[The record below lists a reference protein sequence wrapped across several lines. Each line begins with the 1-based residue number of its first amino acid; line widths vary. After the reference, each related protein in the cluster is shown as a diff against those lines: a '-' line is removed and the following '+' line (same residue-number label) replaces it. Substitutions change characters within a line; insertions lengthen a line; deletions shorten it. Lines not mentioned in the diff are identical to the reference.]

1 MISINGINWK
11 MNNIPERLILKHK
24 QNFKISYL
32 LSKIFLDKNYTDE
45 EIYNSISK
53 NFQNKIEYNNK
64 DFEYASYLLIDNLKK
79 KKKILIFGDYDVD
92 GYSSTYLL
100 YDYFK
105 NQNIDCN
112 YYIPDRLIDG
122 YGPNKLL
129 LKKLIKNNNYGL
141 IIFVDCGTNSINEIK
156 YLEYKGLSVIVI
168 DHHQIHDHKKFKKSI
183 IINPLKNSSFKDS
196 NLFCATSLVYFFIKY
211 LIKIFKT
218 KKKIDLNKYL
228 FFVAIAT
235 ICDQMPLRR
244 LNKSIVINGLQ
255 NFSWNNFINLKKL
268 IKVNHKLR
276 TSDISFTLGPILN
289 SASRLGYPNLP
300 FRFLIENKNTIINKT
315 IKKLLMLNEKRKKIQ
330 NKNID
335 LLNINED
342 ENKNKIIFKFK
353 ENINEGL
360 LGIIAAKFVE
370 FYNKP
375 SFILTNSGNV
385 IKCSS
390 RSINGYDIGNI
401 FYLAAKKNIIIRGGG
416 HSMAGGCT
424 LKKDRLNDFK
434 NFLNLYY
441 IKKFN
446 IFENIKFYISEQ
458 KLDSL
463 LKFAKQD
470 LQYLEPLG
478 NNNTSPLFFLRSNK
492 IIKIKIIND
501 LHLQLIIKNK
511 NNKSCVCFA
520 FHSIGTKLGHLLM
533 NYKNEIDL
541 IVQINNKIIQKNSD
555 FNLIIKDAIA

>member
-1 MISINGINWK
+1 M
-11 MNNIPERLILKHK
+11 
-24 QNFKISYL
+24 
-32 LSKIFLDKNYTDE
+32 
-45 EIYNSISK
+45 
-53 NFQNKIEYNNK
+53 
-64 DFEYASYLLIDNLKK
+64 
-79 KKKILIFGDYDVD
+79 
-92 GYSSTYLL
+92 

-183 IINPLKNSSFKDS
+183 IINPLKNSLFKDS

-211 LIKIFKT
+211 LIKILKT

-335 LLNINED
+335 LLNINEN

-360 LGIIAAKFVE
+360 LGIIAAKFV
-370 FYNKP
+370 
-375 SFILTNSGNV
+375 SFS
-385 IKCSS
+385 
-390 RSINGYDIGNI
+390 
-401 FYLAAKKNIIIRGGG
+401 
-416 HSMAGGCT
+416 
-424 LKKDRLNDFK
+424 
-434 NFLNLYY
+434 
-441 IKKFN
+441 
-446 IFENIKFYISEQ
+446 
-458 KLDSL
+458 
-463 LKFAKQD
+463 
-470 LQYLEPLG
+470 
-478 NNNTSPLFFLRSNK
+478 
-492 IIKIKIIND
+492 
-501 LHLQLIIKNK
+501 
-511 NNKSCVCFA
+511 
-520 FHSIGTKLGHLLM
+520 
-533 NYKNEIDL
+533 
-541 IVQINNKIIQKNSD
+541 
-555 FNLIIKDAIA
+555 

>member
-1 MISINGINWK
+1 M
-11 MNNIPERLILKHK
+11 
-24 QNFKISYL
+24 
-32 LSKIFLDKNYTDE
+32 
-45 EIYNSISK
+45 
-53 NFQNKIEYNNK
+53 
-64 DFEYASYLLIDNLKK
+64 
-79 KKKILIFGDYDVD
+79 
-92 GYSSTYLL
+92 

-183 IINPLKNSSFKDS
+183 IINPLKNSLFKDS

-228 FFVAIAT
+228 FFVAMAT
-235 ICDQMPLRR
+235 ICDQMPLRH

-541 IVQINNKIIQKNSD
+541 IVQINNKFIQKNSD